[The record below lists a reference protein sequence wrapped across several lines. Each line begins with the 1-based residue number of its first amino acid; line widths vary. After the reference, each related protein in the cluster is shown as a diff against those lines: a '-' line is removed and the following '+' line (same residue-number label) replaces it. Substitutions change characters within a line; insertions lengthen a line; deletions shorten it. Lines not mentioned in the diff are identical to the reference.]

1 MDHIRTAIDAATN
14 GDANAFRDGIHQA
27 LAAKMHDAIEL
38 KKLKLL
44 HHSLR
49 NQKLLP
55 LKQKYQLRRYLTN
68 ENL

>member
-38 KKLKLL
+38 KKIEVASSFFKEPEA
-44 HHSLR
+44 SSIETEIPA
-49 NQKLLP
+49 QEISD
-55 LKQKYQLRRYLTN
+55 Q
-68 ENL
+68 